1 MNGVKL
7 RNIKQKKIKEKQ
19 ISKMDKYDGSSRNW
33 TAEGTTLFCEILSDI
48 KFHALDKK
56 ALRKA
61 STKEVFEDIWTE
73 IILILFQRR
82 KKEVDPT
89 VAIRKLEVKYTN
101 LKQP

>member
-33 TAEGTTLFCEILSDI
+33 TAEETTLLCEILADI

-73 IILILFQRR
+73 IISYLISKAQKRNW
-82 KKEVDPT
+82 PHSS
-89 VAIRKLEVKYTN
+89 Y
-101 LKQP
+101 